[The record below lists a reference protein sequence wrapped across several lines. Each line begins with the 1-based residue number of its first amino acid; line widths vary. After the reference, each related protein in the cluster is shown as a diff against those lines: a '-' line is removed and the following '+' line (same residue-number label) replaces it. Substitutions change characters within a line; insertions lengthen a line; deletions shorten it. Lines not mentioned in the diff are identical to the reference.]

1 MTVKAKIAEEL
12 EATLVDEV
20 REDLRAGVEGL
31 TVRAQEGVNDL
42 ESLIKEHPVQSVLV
56 AFGIGF
62 VLSRV
67 VLR

>member
-1 MTVKAKIAEEL
+1 MTVKAKVAEEL